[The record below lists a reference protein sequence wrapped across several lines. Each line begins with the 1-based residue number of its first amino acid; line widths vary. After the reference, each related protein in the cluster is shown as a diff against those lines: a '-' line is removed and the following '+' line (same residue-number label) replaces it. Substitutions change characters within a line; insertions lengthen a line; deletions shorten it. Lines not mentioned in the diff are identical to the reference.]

1 MRISRQ
7 FSLFCAAALSIA
19 LVSIPAEAQRGER
32 GGEGGAQRGQR
43 GGGAQRGGQRGG
55 GQRGG
60 GQRGGQIGR
69 SISRSQLLRSEDVQK
84 ELNVTDAQMETIK
97 EAMDA
102 FRKDNPSS
110 RPDITALRN
119 LSGEER
125 AAKIQ
130 EMREASAKSAKE
142 ADSVLDA
149 LLEPAQAKRLGEIS
163 FQLKAQAG
171 LGRLLDSDEI
181 REQLSVTEEQVAKL
195 TEIKEAAEKAARA
208 ATDEMRQAFRSGN
221 NGGERP
227 DFRKMMEDM

>member
-55 GQRGG
+55 GGAQRG

-195 TEIKEAAEKAARA
+195 TEIKEAAEKAL
-208 ATDEMRQAFRSGN
+208 SLIHI
-221 NGGERP
+221 
-227 DFRKMMEDM
+227 